1 MREYLQDILIKGVGV
16 LMVGRFIGEH
26 QALDVFARAKRLPLM
41 VKRLKSWEC
50 TLFLSGK
57 AL

>member
-1 MREYLQDILIKGVGV
+1 
-16 LMVGRFIGEH
+16 MVGRFIGEH